1 MHELLIDQIPDTKV
15 RDRLIEIKAFGQDKP
30 LSEIGQLGSSAYV
43 VDSVPLAI
51 AAASKVREIGFDK
64 MYRDLIEIGGDT
76 DTNCSIAGQVA
87 GTLLGTE
94 YMPSALLHKLESLRE
109 YAWISQVLSRFKVR
123 YNGI

>member
-1 MHELLIDQIPDTKV
+1 M
-15 RDRLIEIKAFGQDKP
+15 RFWRRRLNTAKGMNE
-30 LSEIGQLGSSAYV
+30 
-43 VDSVPLAI
+43 
-51 AAASKVREIGFDK
+51 

-87 GTLLGTE
+87 GTLLGAE

-123 YNGI
+123 YNGV